1 MNYQK
6 QDLENFKRELAKVK
20 EWEKAAYNRMT
31 KYSASGDLEKAN
43 LSRKAYESCRKYAD
57 QLRHI
62 IDGIRKRNSG
72 LWFTKDAGKRYKKP
86 DD

>member
-20 EWEKAAYNRMT
+20 EWEKAAYNRMR

-43 LSRKAYESCRKYAD
+43 LSRKAAVSMR
-57 QLRHI
+57 I
-62 IDGIRKRNSG
+62 SSGI
-72 LWFTKDAGKRYKKP
+72 L
-86 DD
+86 

>member
-31 KYSASGDLEKAN
+31 KYRASGDLEKAN
-43 LSRKAYESCRKYAD
+43 LSRKAAVSMR
-57 QLRHI
+57 I
-62 IDGIRKRNSG
+62 SSGI
-72 LWFTKDAGKRYKKP
+72 L
-86 DD
+86 